1 MEASSRELPFPVWL
15 AAIFGFAK
23 AGFLALMGVI
33 GVLAWDS
40 VSDPWGIGA
49 LVLAALFGGASYL
62 LLRGNRAARLV
73 IAGLAVVGGGLALV
87 YVFVGPTSAI
97 LPSLTTAALA
107 AVLLW
112 LLFGPRSAQEY
123 FAARV

>member
-40 VSDPWGIGA
+40 VTDPWGIGA
-49 LVLAALFGGASYL
+49 LVLAALFGVASYL

-123 FAARV
+123 FATPA

>member
-23 AGFLALMGVI
+23 AGFLALMGII
-33 GVLAWDS
+33 GVFAWDS
-40 VSDPWGIGA
+40 VTDPWGIGA
-49 LVLAALFGGASYL
+49 LVLAALFGLASYL
-62 LLRGNRAARLV
+62 LLRGSRVARLV
-73 IAGLAVVGGGLALV
+73 IAGLAVVGGGLALL

-112 LLFGPRSAQEY
+112 LLYGPRSAQEY
-123 FAARV
+123 FAT